1 MIKIIF
7 MGTPVFAIP
16 SLEEIAKN
24 ENVIAVFSQPDRPK
38 GRGQKTTPPPIKETA
53 QKLNIP
59 CYQPQSLKSEIVIND
74 IQKLKPDLIVVV
86 AYGLFLPTKVLEI
99 PKYKTINVHPSLLPK
114 YRGAAPMQWA
124 LINGDKQTGV
134 TIAYITKAMDAGDI
148 LMQEASAIADS
159 DTLTTLEQK
168 LSRLGANLLGKTISL
183 LKEDKISARAQNE
196 KEVTFAPKLRKEMGF
211 IDWKKS
217 ARSIFNLIRGANPW
231 PGTFAIFQREPL
243 KIHSA
248 KIVSEEGAGTPGKI
262 VSVSKEAIA
271 IETSSGVLLL
281 TEVQKPNRKRMP
293 IAEFLKGCPITP
305 GSQFDV

>member
-1 MIKIIF
+1 MKIIF
-7 MGTPVFAIP
+7 MGTPAFAIA
-16 SLEEIAKN
+16 SLEEIAKK
-24 ENVIAVFSQPDRPK
+24 ENVIAVFTQPDRPK

-59 CYQPQSLKSEIVIND
+59 CYQPPSLKSETVIND

-86 AYGLFLPTKVLEI
+86 AYGLFLPLKILEI

-124 LINGDKQTGV
+124 LINGEKQSGV
-134 TIAYITKAMDAGDI
+134 TIAYIIEAMDAGDI
-148 LMQEASAIADS
+148 LMQESAAIDDS
-159 DTLTTLEQK
+159 DNLVTLEHK
-168 LSRLGANLLGKTISL
+168 LSHLGANLLCKTISL
-183 LKEDKISARAQNE
+183 LKEGKISARTQDE
-196 KEVTFAPKLRKEMGF
+196 KEVTFAPKLRKEVGQ

-231 PGTFAIFQREPL
+231 PGTFAIYQHAHL

-248 KIVSEEGAGTPGKI
+248 KMVSEEGSGTPGKI
-262 VSVSKEAIA
+262 VSVSKGGIA
-271 IETSSGVLLL
+271 TETARGVLLL
-281 TEVQKPNRKRMP
+281 TEIQKPNRKRMP